1 MVDKKYFISTQ
12 EECESLLNKLNTHFG
27 FPNENTITYSVIMN
41 ITNSSNKVLILKSTI
56 LNLLT
61 SSELSKVSDTCPD
74 LNLDI

>member
-1 MVDKKYFISTQ
+1 MADKKYFISTQ
-12 EECESLLNKLNTHFG
+12 EECESLLNKINTHFG
-27 FPNENTITYSVIMN
+27 FPNDTTITYSVIMN